1 MTQKVTITI
10 DGKTT
15 ELPVLAATEG
25 KNVVDVRGLIAEGI
39 FTYDPGFLST
49 ASCDSKITYID
60 GDAGILMYR
69 GYPIEQLADNSN
81 HLEVAYLL
89 LNGELPTPTEYES
102 FVASIKG
109 HQDIDQNFQGIFNG
123 FTQGAHPMS
132 MIGAAIS
139 GLASLYHEETDID
152 NAQRIG

>member
-49 ASCDSKITYID
+49 ASCD
-60 GDAGILMYR
+60 
-69 GYPIEQLADNSN
+69 
-81 HLEVAYLL
+81 
-89 LNGELPTPTEYES
+89 
-102 FVASIKG
+102 
-109 HQDIDQNFQGIFNG
+109 
-123 FTQGAHPMS
+123 
-132 MIGAAIS
+132 
-139 GLASLYHEETDID
+139 
-152 NAQRIG
+152 

>member
-69 GYPIEQLADNSN
+69 GYPIEQLADSSN
-81 HLEVAYLL
+81 HLDVA
-89 LNGELPTPTEYES
+89 
-102 FVASIKG
+102 
-109 HQDIDQNFQGIFNG
+109 
-123 FTQGAHPMS
+123 
-132 MIGAAIS
+132 
-139 GLASLYHEETDID
+139 
-152 NAQRIG
+152 